1 MAFTGGENMVL
12 VVEDDGDLRSAL
24 CESLKLDGTLV
35 ARAADGHEALDQLR
49 AGLRPAAILVD
60 VLMPGMTGIEFR
72 KQQVLEIAS
81 IAKIPVVVLSGD
93 TRRATE
99 LPGLN
104 AAAVLKKP
112 VYLDLLLDT
121 LRPLLPP

>member
-1 MAFTGGENMVL
+1 MNTAGGRNMVL

-24 CESLKLDGTLV
+24 CETLKLEGTLV
-35 ARAADGHEALDQLR
+35 ARAADGQEALDQLR

-72 KQQVLEIAS
+72 RQQILEIAG
-81 IAKIPVVVLSGD
+81 IAKIPVVILSGD
-93 TRRATE
+93 TRRAAE

-104 AAAVLKKP
+104 AVAVLKKP
-112 VYLDLLLDT
+112 VQLDVLLET
-121 LRPLLPP
+121 LRPFLQP